1 MHGIETISRR
11 QRSGDNA
18 TMIRRAIIGKGASS
32 DSDKNR
38 FKLIRKISISKFRF
52 RNQMEFLENV
62 KNDLLQI

>member
-38 FKLIRKISISKFRF
+38 FKLIRKISISKFHF